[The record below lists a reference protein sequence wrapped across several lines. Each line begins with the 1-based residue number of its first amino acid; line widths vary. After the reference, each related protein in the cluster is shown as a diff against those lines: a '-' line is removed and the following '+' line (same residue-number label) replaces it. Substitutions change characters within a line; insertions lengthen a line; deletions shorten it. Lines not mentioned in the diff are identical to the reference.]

1 MRFVVNSFYTFSI
14 GIYVFFELKYSLIA
28 RNSTLVYFSII
39 LIHMKFSL
47 KQFFVP
53 NFGKRLAFMLPGVLL
68 MGVFVSILVEI
79 GWGTDPASFM
89 NLNIASTLNWRLGNT
104 EVLVYGLMLIF
115 TIIFG
120 SEMIGFGT
128 LANMILI
135 GYVIDICRFIWKNIG
150 FAELLSNGSFSIR
163 LTVFISTLVLFVI
176 SAAVYINAQ
185 MGVAPYDAI
194 PNILSAW
201 MPKIPFFV
209 IRMTFDLSAVLIGV
223 IAGKLSSNGIQGSI
237 VGSVLMSFMLGPVIT
252 VVGKPLKK
260 LL

>member
-1 MRFVVNSFYTFSI
+1 
-14 GIYVFFELKYSLIA
+14 
-28 RNSTLVYFSII
+28 
-39 LIHMKFSL
+39 
-47 KQFFVP
+47 
-53 NFGKRLAFMLPGVLL
+53 

-115 TIIFG
+115 TIIFV

-163 LTVFISTLVLFVI
+163 LTVFIATLVLFVQVKNRDCQKSCSCRLLRRLLLSCAF
-176 SAAVYINAQ
+176 SAARRAVFDECASDFFAKAQ
-185 MGVAPYDAI
+185 IEKMGV
-194 PNILSAW
+194 SASA
-201 MPKIPFFV
+201 FSSC
-209 IRMTFDLSAVLIGV
+209 RLAFD
-223 IAGKLSSNGIQGSI
+223 
-237 VGSVLMSFMLGPVIT
+237 
-252 VVGKPLKK
+252 
-260 LL
+260 